1 MGKSVNAIG
10 VVSGKVGAWVYV
22 PNKGDKK
29 YPQIERA
36 YQPNVFNPKSAGQ
49 NLQRSKMNVA
59 GQISS
64 LCAPEVLS
72 AFGGRKRYN
81 RSKFV
86 SHLLKV
92 AEEVQGVMGV
102 YCPDI
107 KFSTSRVVPFSV
119 TPTLGASISGGLS
132 GAIDLQGA
140 SIGDGVRVITLVAFK
155 TPSEYG
161 YDSVSYADYVK
172 STDNNR
178 LLVNQPISVSDIAA
192 QGDVS
197 VYVYLVPFTLNE
209 GAMSV
214 TYGNIAAAIN
224 SGVLTGDRIVAEVT
238 SSIGTSSAV
247 DFGSTL
253 CPYEDGLTLSADP
266 APIPPAPV
274 GAPVNVSWVL
284 GERAAQAINDPE
296 VVEPGSLTIAFNE
309 EKVEAMTPI
318 DIPAGTISIDVEAGG
333 AIVSNLTISD
343 AATGER
349 LGTVSGEGANINVT
363 ITEDMVV
370 VVDFTLS

>member
-36 YQPNVFNPKSAGQ
+36 YQPNVFNPKSVGQ
-49 NLQRSKMNVA
+49 TLQRSKMNVA

-107 KFSTSRVVPFSV
+107 KFSASRVVPFST

-172 STDNNR
+172 STDSNR

-209 GAMSV
+209 GATSV

-224 SGVLTGDRIVAEVT
+224 SGALTGDRIVAEVT

-253 CPYEDGLTLSADP
+253 CPYEDGLSLTAEP
-266 APIPPAPV
+266 GPVPPMPV
-274 GAPVNVSWVL
+274 G
-284 GERAAQAINDPE
+284 Q
-296 VVEPGSLTIAFNE
+296 
-309 EKVEAMTPI
+309 PI
-318 DIPAGTISIDVEAGG
+318 DVAVTLGNMIATEPDKVTVTLNGEEVEINKPFSVPAGNIEVAVVYSEAAAEIISVEN
-333 AIVSNLTISD
+333 VL
-343 AATGER
+343 TGET
-349 LGTVSGEGANINVT
+349 LADTPTSAPYNEVT
-363 ITEDMVV
+363 ITLTEDAVI
-370 VVDFTLS
+370 LINGGWE

>member
-1 MGKSVNAIG
+1 MGKSVNGIG
-10 VVSGKVGAWVYV
+10 VISGKVGPWVYV
-22 PNKGDKK
+22 PNKGDSK

-36 YQPNVFNPKSAGQ
+36 YQPNVYNPKSAGQ
-49 NLQRSKMNVA
+49 TLQRSKMNVA

-81 RSKFV
+81 RSRFV

-107 KFSTSRVVPFSV
+107 KFSSSRVVPFNA

-132 GAIDLQGA
+132 GAIDLTGA
-140 SIGDGVRVITLVAFK
+140 KIGDGVRVITLVAFK

-172 STDNNR
+172 STDSNR

-192 QGDVS
+192 QGDVA
-197 VYVYLVPFTLNE
+197 VYVYIVPFTLNE
-209 GAMSV
+209 GATSV
-214 TYGNIAAAIN
+214 TYGNIFAAIN

-238 SSIGTSSAV
+238 STIGTSTAV
-247 DFGSTL
+247 DFGATL
-253 CPYEDGLTLSADP
+253 CPYEDGLQLSADP
-266 APIPPAPV
+266 GPIPPAPV
-274 GAPVNVSWVL
+274 GAPVEVSWVY
-284 GERAAQAINDPE
+284 GPNSGRYIDVPPE
-296 VVEPGSLTIAFNE
+296 PTVSFNE
-309 EKVEAMTPI
+309 EKVDPSTPVEL
-318 DIPAGTISIDVEAGG
+318 PAGNVNIAVEAG
-333 AIVSNLTISD
+333 ATTVTDLTIKN
-343 AATGER
+343 AATGEI
-349 LGTVSGEGANINVT
+349 LGEISGDGDNVDVT
-363 ITEDMVV
+363 ITEDMVIV
-370 VVDFTLS
+370 IDFTLA